1 MYLVSILALFIML
14 VFMCIIQGLELTYL
28 IDLPS
33 ILLILLI
40 TIPILMST
48 GLFRDFN
55 NAFRLGMRKK
65 EENVTLRE
73 LKRAVEAV
81 SLAIRTILLSGV
93 LVSVIQCVAILRNLD
108 DPSFLGSMLSLAILV
123 IVYAMGLAL
132 LLLPLRTR
140 LKIKMIEYLVDAGND
155 VENDIEKDAE

>member
-108 DPSFLGSMLSLAILV
+108 DPSFLGPMLSLAILV

-140 LKIKMIEYLVDAGND
+140 LKIKMIEYLADAGND